1 MSQKIVYLD
10 QHGWINLAQAY
21 FGKTKDKDIIKVCEI
36 VRKASQSDDIIFP
49 LSINHLIETRKM
61 RDSKRRERLI
71 EFMSNVSKG
80 YTILPFSCITDA
92 EIRNA
97 ILRRLG
103 FCTINIKDFVIKKGI
118 SHMLGGRPKI
128 TGDMPESVKNII
140 IEWLDSPEIFEESL
154 RRMVDVN
161 EKNSYIDKIKELE
174 DERSWYASV
183 VKDKQRRHKFVLA
196 RNMMSVLSP
205 KIVEI
210 CIELNVSISIFENW
224 TEKDF
229 VDFIEE
235 IPTFYVPFS
244 LSYSSESNFDRSI
257 TINDIFDVFHLS
269 IAIPYCDII
278 LPDKMFARI
287 IKQQKLD
294 QIYPAVILS
303 SIKELR
309 EYI

>member
-1 MSQKIVYLD
+1 MSQKIIYLD
-10 QHGWINLAQAY
+10 QYVWINLAQAY

-36 VRKASQSDDIIFP
+36 VRKASESDDIIFP

-61 RDSKRRERLI
+61 QNPKKRERLI

-80 YTILPFSCITDA
+80 YTILPFSCTTDA

-103 FCTINIKDFVIKKGI
+103 FCTINIKDFVIGKGI
-118 SHMLGGRPKI
+118 SHMFGGRPKI
-128 TGDMPESVKNII
+128 TGDMPESLKNLM
-140 IEWLDSPEIFEESL
+140 IEWLDNPEIFEESL
-154 RRMVDVN
+154 RRLVDVN

-174 DERSWYASV
+174 YERSWYASI
-183 VKDKQRRHKFVLA
+183 VKDKQRRHNFVLA

-210 CIELNVSISIFENW
+210 CIELNVSISIFKNW

-229 VDFIEE
+229 ENFIKE

-257 TINDIFDVFHLS
+257 TINDVFDVFHLS
-269 IAIPYCDII
+269 IAIPYCDIV
-278 LPDKMFARI
+278 LPDKTFARLA
-287 IKQQKLD
+287 KQQGLD
-294 QIYPAVILS
+294 KIYPAVILS
-303 SIKELR
+303 SIKELCTML
-309 EYI
+309 

>member
-10 QHGWINLAQAY
+10 QHVWINLARAY
-21 FGKTKDKDIIKVCEI
+21 FGKEKNEDIIKVCEI
-36 VRKASQSDDIIFP
+36 VRKASESDDIIFP

-61 RDSKRRERLI
+61 RTPKKRERLI

-80 YTILPFSCITDA
+80 YTILPFSCTTDA

-103 FCTINIKDFVIKKGI
+103 FCTINIKDFVIRKGI
-118 SHMLGGRPKI
+118 SHMFGERPKI
-128 TGDMPESVKNII
+128 TDDIPESLKNLI
-140 IEWLDSPEIFEESL
+140 IEWLDNPEIFEESL
-154 RRMVDVN
+154 RRLVDIN

-174 DERSWYASV
+174 YERSWYASM
-183 VKDKQRRHKFVLA
+183 VKDKQRREKFVLA

-205 KIVEI
+205 KIVKI
-210 CIELNVSISIFENW
+210 CIELNVSISIFKNW

-229 VDFIEE
+229 VNFIKE
-235 IPTFYVPFS
+235 IPTFYVLFS
-244 LSYSSESNFDRSI
+244 LSYANERNFDSSI
-257 TINDIFDVFHLS
+257 IINDIFDVFHLA
-269 IAIPYCDII
+269 IAIPYCDIVY
-278 LPDKMFARI
+278 PDNEFAHFA
-287 IKQQKLD
+287 KQQRLD

-303 SIKELR
+303 SIKELK

>member
-1 MSQKIVYLD
+1 MSQKIIYLD
-10 QHGWINLAQAY
+10 QYVWINLAQAY

-36 VRKASQSDDIIFP
+36 VRKASESDDIIFP

-61 RDSKRRERLI
+61 QNPKKRERLI

-80 YTILPFSCITDA
+80 YTILPFSCTTDA

-103 FCTINIKDFVIKKGI
+103 FCTINIKDFVIGKGI
-118 SHMLGGRPKI
+118 SHMFGGRPKI
-128 TGDMPESVKNII
+128 TGDMPESLKNLM
-140 IEWLDSPEIFEESL
+140 IEWLDNPEIFEESL
-154 RRMVDVN
+154 RRLVDVN

-174 DERSWYASV
+174 YERSWYASI
-183 VKDKQRRHKFVLA
+183 VKDKQRRHNFVLA

-210 CIELNVSISIFENW
+210 CIELNVSISIFKNW

-229 VDFIEE
+229 ENFIKE

-257 TINDIFDVFHLS
+257 TINDVFDVFHLS
-269 IAIPYCDII
+269 IAIPYCDIV
-278 LPDKMFARI
+278 LPDKTFAHLA
-287 IKQQKLD
+287 KQQGL
-294 QIYPAVILS
+294 
-303 SIKELR
+303 
-309 EYI
+309 